1 MPRPS
6 TAAIWRRFSPGVR
19 WSKPWKRAA
28 NNQVIRWVF
37 LPSTPGSVYNSS
49 AALRGTLP
57 APRTKE
63 RRWNVILSG
72 LLIGVLAVVVIFTSR
87 ANFLS
92 PAAVVVVAAI
102 GLVALM
108 LQLRFRYR
116 GFPGVQAPTW
126 LNVLGTICA
135 IVAFFG
141 DVLRVRG
148 GIAEVIALIAIGCF
162 AVSGGMVLHGLRKQ
176 RVSPK

>member
-1 MPRPS
+1 LPES
-6 TAAIWRRFSPGVR
+6 GT
-19 WSKPWKRAA
+19 KP
-28 NNQVIRWVF
+28 
-37 LPSTPGSVYNSS
+37 
-49 AALRGTLP
+49 
-57 APRTKE
+57 
-63 RRWNVILSG
+63 RRWNVILSA
-72 LLIGVLAVVVIFTSR
+72 LLIGVLAVVVIFTNR

-92 PAAVVVVAAI
+92 PTAVVVVAAI

-116 GFPGVQAPTW
+116 GFPGVQAPAW

-135 IVAFFG
+135 IIAFFG
-141 DVLRVRG
+141 DILRVRG
-148 GIAEVIALIAIGCF
+148 AIAEVIALVAIGCF

>member
-1 MPRPS
+1 M
-6 TAAIWRRFSPGVR
+6 
-19 WSKPWKRAA
+19 
-28 NNQVIRWVF
+28 
-37 LPSTPGSVYNSS
+37 PGSVYNRK
-49 AALRGTLP
+49 LRPRGSLP
-57 APRTKE
+57 EPGIKQ

-72 LLIGVLAVVVIFTSR
+72 VLIGTLALIVIFTNR

-92 PAAVVVVAAI
+92 PTAVVVVAAI

-108 LQLRFRYR
+108 LQLRFRR
-116 GFPGVQAPTW
+116 SDLPTVHPPAW
-126 LNVLGTICA
+126 LNLLGTVSA

-141 DVLRVRG
+141 DFLRIRPG
-148 GIAEVIALIAIGCF
+148 LAEVIALIAVGCF